1 MSSRNLSR
9 ISVVCLLLLLL
20 SATVVFAKD
29 KGVVYYLCPNQFDE
43 MQTAAAGMIKD
54 AVEKAGYT
62 CRVVTAGNEDVSLQL
77 NQLDNAISQK
87 PKAIIVAAVDGIAIC
102 SGIDIARAAGIPVIA
117 FDRVISDTKVDFH
130 SVAGCKLMGIKAGH
144 EIVRLLKEKYGTV
157 KGTVLDIMGDPS
169 DSYTTLIEE
178 GFREVLKAYPDVKI
192 DTKIAHAWEASN
204 AANIADDYLLA
215 HPKTDLIFPHSDHL
229 TAAVVAILQ
238 NKGYKK
244 NNVIL
249 VSATGMPM
257 GLELIREGWVSC
269 LVEQPVGA
277 QAEGVAM
284 FLDTI
289 IAGKKPALGKYDV
302 KGIPAE
308 LIEMPY
314 GPELRI
320 SGSVIDAG
328 NVNDPVFWGNQ
339 VGK

>member
-1 MSSRNLSR
+1 MFSRNLAR
-9 ISVVCLLLLLL
+9 ISVVCVLLLLL

-29 KGVVYYLCPNQFDE
+29 KGIVYYLCPNQFDE
-43 MQTAAAGMIKD
+43 MQTAAAAMIKD

-62 CRVVTAGNEDVSLQL
+62 CRVVTSGNEDVNLQL

-87 PKAIIVAAVDGIAIC
+87 PKAIIVAAVDGIAI
-102 SGIDIARAAGIPVIA
+102 SGGVDKARAAGVPVIA
-117 FDRVISDTKVDFH
+117 FDRVISETKVDFH
-130 SVAGCKLMGIKAGH
+130 SVAGCKLMGVMAGN
-144 EIVRLLKEKYGTV
+144 EIVKLLKTKFGTV

-178 GFREVLKAYPDVKI
+178 GFREVLKDHPGVKI

-215 HPKTDLIFPHSDHL
+215 HPKTDLIFTHSDHL
-229 TAAVVAILQ
+229 AAAVVAILQ

-244 NNVIL
+244 GDVIL
-249 VSATGMPM
+249 VSTSGMPM
-257 GLELIREGWVSC
+257 GLELIRQGWLSC
-269 LVEQPVGA
+269 DVEQPVSA

-289 IAGKKPALGKYDV
+289 IAGKKPALGKYEV

-308 LIEMPY
+308 LIQMPY
-314 GPELRI
+314 GLELRI
-320 SGSVIDAG
+320 SGNVIHAG
-328 NVNDPVFWGNQ
+328 NVNDLIFWGNQ